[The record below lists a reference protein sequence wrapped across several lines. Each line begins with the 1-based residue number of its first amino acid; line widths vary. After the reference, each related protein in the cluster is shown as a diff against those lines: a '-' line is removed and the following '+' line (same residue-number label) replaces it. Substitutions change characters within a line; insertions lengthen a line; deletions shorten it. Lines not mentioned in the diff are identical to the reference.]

1 MRRVTRWLAVVVAL
15 AGSGPSALDAD
26 SAEEWMRRRDGMV
39 RDQIEARG
47 VSDPAVIAAMRSVP
61 RERFVPTDSRHL
73 ADADGPL
80 PIGFKQTISQ
90 PYIVAFMTELLDLRP
105 GHRVLEIGTGSGYQT
120 AVLAALTDDVHS
132 LEIVPE
138 LAVRARETLGELGYE
153 SVTVRH
159 GNGYLGWP
167 GRAPFDRIILTAA
180 PPQVPEALLDQLAPR
195 GRLVA
200 PVGRTSEAQELI
212 LVTKDAQG
220 NVRRERRMGVR
231 FVPMVGEPGER

>member
-1 MRRVTRWLAVVVAL
+1 
-15 AGSGPSALDAD
+15 
-26 SAEEWMRRRDGMV
+26 MRRRERMV

-61 RERFVPTDSRHL
+61 RERFVPTDKRDL

-80 PIGFKQTISQ
+80 PIGFQQTISQ
-90 PYIVAFMTELLDLRP
+90 PYIVAFMTELLRVRP

-120 AVLAALTDDVHS
+120 AVLATLTDEVHS

-138 LAVRARETLGELGYE
+138 LAARARETLGELGYD
-153 SVTVRH
+153 SATVRH
-159 GNGYLGWP
+159 GNGYAGWP
-167 GRAPFDRIILTAA
+167 ERAPFDRIMLTAA
-180 PPQVPEALLDQLAPR
+180 PPRLPEALLDQLAPR

-212 LVTKDAQG
+212 LVTKDGEG
-220 NVRRERRMGVR
+220 NIRRERRMGVR
-231 FVPMVGEPGER
+231 FVPMVRELGER